1 MSAKTVKKITKNIR
15 ARNWTSAEVTLFP
28 EVLADKEHNFAA
40 ALEEVVLKKAANN
53 EVFTLI
59 QKIFDQ
65 KRRENHFI
73 EVIDTENFTNAKGGV
88 SDYTPLDTSLEKL
101 RRKYTTLK
109 VKWRKISDRCKNGS
123 SLALE
128 KEPSWYKILNPIFS
142 EKNES
147 LHLAEGSEDLSFNLQ
162 NDSIDSDFES
172 QLTDDENSFQ
182 KTDKESL
189 NEEGEQNVIRRVPT
203 ETPVN
208 GNKKLVV
215 APHRKRN
222 VRSQNQALSKIAR
235 GMKDLAG
242 A

>member
-1 MSAKTVKKITKNIR
+1 MS
-15 ARNWTSAEVTLFP
+15 ARNWTSAEVTLFA
-28 EVLADKEHNFAA
+28 EVLAETEHNFAA
-40 ALEEVVLKKAANN
+40 SLEELALKKAANN
-53 EVFTLI
+53 EVFTSI
-59 QKIFDQ
+59 QKIFNQ
-65 KRRENHFI
+65 KRRESHFI
-73 EVIDTENFTNAKGGV
+73 EVNEAENFINAKGV
-88 SDYTPLDTSLEKL
+88 VRKYTPLDTSL
-101 RRKYTTLK
+101 RMPVRKFTTLK
-109 VKWRKISDRCKNGS
+109 AEWRKISDRCKNGS
-123 SLALE
+123 GLAPE

-182 KTDKESL
+182 KSDEESL
-189 NEEGEQNVIRRVPT
+189 NEEGEQNIIRRAPT

-222 VRSQNQALSKIAR
+222 VVRSKNQALSKLLKVWRIYLVHKLK
-235 GMKDLAG
+235 GQN
-242 A
+242 

>member
-1 MSAKTVKKITKNIR
+1 M
-15 ARNWTSAEVTLFP
+15 
-28 EVLADKEHNFAA
+28 
-40 ALEEVVLKKAANN
+40 
-53 EVFTLI
+53 
-59 QKIFDQ
+59 
-65 KRRENHFI
+65 
-73 EVIDTENFTNAKGGV
+73 KGEWCKFHG
-88 SDYTPLDTSLEKL
+88 K
-101 RRKYTTLK
+101 
-109 VKWRKISDRCKNGS
+109 CKNGS
-123 SLALE
+123 GLVAE
-128 KEPSWYKILNPIFS
+128 KEPSWYKILKPVFS

-162 NDSIDSDFES
+162 NDSINSDFES

-182 KTDKESL
+182 KTDEESL

>member
-1 MSAKTVKKITKNIR
+1 MSAKTAKRVTKNIR
-15 ARNWTSAEVTLFP
+15 ATNWTSAEVTLFA
-28 EVLADKEHNFAA
+28 EVLADEEHNFAA
-40 ALEEVVLKKAANN
+40 ALEDA
-53 EVFTLI
+53 FRLI
-59 QKIFDQ
+59 QKLFDQ
-65 KRRENHFI
+65 RRRENYFI
-73 EVIDTENFTNAKGGV
+73 EVNEAENFTNAKGVV
-88 SDYTPLDTSLEKL
+88 SEYTPLDTSLEKL

-109 VKWRKISDRCKNGS
+109 AEWRKISDRCKNGS
-123 SLALE
+123 GLALE
-128 KEPSWYKILNPIFS
+128 KEPSWYKILNSIFS

-162 NDSIDSDFES
+162 NDSINSDFES

-182 KTDKESL
+182 KTDEESL

>member
-1 MSAKTVKKITKNIR
+1 M
-15 ARNWTSAEVTLFP
+15 
-28 EVLADKEHNFAA
+28 
-40 ALEEVVLKKAANN
+40 
-53 EVFTLI
+53 
-59 QKIFDQ
+59 
-65 KRRENHFI
+65 
-73 EVIDTENFTNAKGGV
+73 KGEWFKFHG
-88 SDYTPLDTSLEKL
+88 K
-101 RRKYTTLK
+101 
-109 VKWRKISDRCKNGS
+109 CKNGS
-123 SLALE
+123 GLVAE
-128 KEPSWYKILNPIFS
+128 REPSWYKILKPIFS

-162 NDSIDSDFES
+162 NDSINSDFES

-182 KTDKESL
+182 KTDEESL